1 VLLTLLVI
9 VCVLGVLLVAAMVAV
24 SDRDLLVEVAP
35 DGPGTTLPAGRVG
48 AEDVDALRFGLAFR
62 GYRMDEVDR
71 SLARLA
77 QELAERDARIA
88 QLEGAIADAVGTA
101 VDQAEARLA
110 VDHAQ
115 EAEEAQRAEAAAEL
129 AAAREEVGAP
139 GQGELG
145 DLDGAAEQ
153 GPDRPQQAASG
164 LAAVAAWGPI
174 TTTSV
179 SAPWV
184 QPATEAPA
192 AEAPEPEPEAAEEA
206 AEPEPALE
214 AREAEQEPGA
224 RASAPLVAP
233 APQAPPW
240 PAAEPTHPEP
250 LVPDAALQPDGEP
263 GRAPAAESAV
273 PSAPDEAAGQFD
285 FPEVVPP
292 AQAAPE
298 LPEATDADADA
309 AGRAAPSA
317 YRSEPD
323 EDRGIT

>member
-1 VLLTLLVI
+1 MLLTLLVI

-115 EAEEAQRAEAAAEL
+115 QAEEAQRAEAAAEL

-145 DLDGAAEQ
+145 DVDGAAEQ

-192 AEAPEPEPEAAEEA
+192 AEAPEPEPEPEPEAE
-206 AEPEPALE
+206 AEP
-214 AREAEQEPGA
+214 EAEQEPGA

-250 LVPDAALQPDGEP
+250 LVPDAARQPDGEP
-263 GRAPAAESAV
+263 AAPDAASAV
-273 PSAPDEAAGQFD
+273 PAAPDEAAGQFD